1 MAEPPTGPSAHVDT
15 FARDSLPPRDQWP
28 VMLYDRPELRYGTPL
43 NVVGELLDKPVAAG
57 HGGRPLLRMPGRDWS
72 YGEVLERA
80 NRIAEV
86 LTGELG
92 LVPGNRVLL
101 RGPNNPMMAACW
113 LGIVKAGGIVVATMP
128 LLRAPELATIASKA
142 RIALALCDS
151 RLDGEMEAAMA
162 ACPELRRAVY
172 FDGPTLDGA
181 SELEALM
188 ATKNGRFKTVPTAP
202 DDVCLIAFTSG
213 TTGKPKGTLH
223 FHRDLLASADTFFAQ
238 CLPCDQ
244 KDVFCG
250 SPPLAFT
257 FGLGM
262 QLIFPLH
269 CGGSVAYLE
278 QPAPEALLEAIERAG
293 VTVLSTAPTAYRAL
307 LPLLAGHDL
316 SGLKYCVSAGETLP
330 LPTWRAWFD
339 ASGHKIIDG
348 IGATEMFHIF
358 ITATGDDIRPG
369 ATGKPA
375 PGYQAMVVDEQ
386 MTPLP
391 AGETGLL
398 AVRGPTGCR
407 YLDDERQ
414 TSYVK
419 QGWNL
424 TGDTYRMDEDGY
436 FWFQARADDMI
447 ISAGYNIA
455 GPEVEAALLA
465 HDAVAEC
472 AVVGEPDPQRGQIVK
487 AFVVLAGGY
496 TGDDAMT
503 KTLQDFVKQTIAPYK
518 YPRAISFCAALP
530 KTETGKIQR
539 FKLRH

>member
-1 MAEPPTGPSAHVDT
+1 MAEPPTGPSAHIDT
-15 FARDSLPPRDQWP
+15 FARDHLPPRDQWP

-128 LLRAPELATIASKA
+128 LLRAPELATIAGKA

-151 RLDGEMEAAMA
+151 RLDAEMKAAMA
-162 ACPELRRAVY
+162 ACPELRRMVC

-181 SELEALM
+181 GELETLM
-188 ATKNGRFKTVPTAP
+188 ARQSGQFETVPTAP

-223 FHRDLLASADTFFAQ
+223 FHRDLLASADTFFAH

-244 KDVFCG
+244 DDVFCG

-269 CGGSVAYLE
+269 CGGAVAYLE
-278 QPAPEALLEAIERAG
+278 QPAPEALLATIERAG

-307 LPLLAGHDL
+307 LPLLGGHDL
-316 SGLKYCVSAGETLP
+316 SGLKYCISAGETLP
-330 LPTWRAWFD
+330 LPTWQAWFE
-339 ASGHKIIDG
+339 ATGYKIIDG
-348 IGATEMFHIF
+348 LGATEMFHIF
-358 ITATGDDIRPG
+358 ITAAGEDIRPG
-369 ATGKPA
+369 ATGKPV
-375 PGYQAMVVDEQ
+375 PGYQARVVDEQ

-391 AGETGLL
+391 AGEDGLL

-407 YLDDERQ
+407 YLADARQ
-414 TSYVK
+414 TDYVK

-472 AVVGEPDPQRGQIVK
+472 AVVGEPDPRRGQIVK
-487 AFVVLAGGY
+487 AFVVLADGY
-496 TGDDAMT
+496 TGNDAMT